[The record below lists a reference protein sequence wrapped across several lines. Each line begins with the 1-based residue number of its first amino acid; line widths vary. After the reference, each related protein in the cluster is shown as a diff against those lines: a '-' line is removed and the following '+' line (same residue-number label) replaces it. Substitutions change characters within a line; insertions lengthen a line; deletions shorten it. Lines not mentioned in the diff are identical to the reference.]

1 MEVLSQKQWDTIAP
15 LLPELMSLA
24 PIVSCL
30 KAFFG
35 SDAQVP
41 VVQIYRTDPLVC
53 QRADL
58 DDVVGKRREVVT
70 GVAQIDRQGRTFI
83 DGRVATRRPGY
94 EMGGKRPSHSS
105 RRLPLFGRLSG
116 SDLDPAFDC

>member
-1 MEVLSQKQWDTIAP
+1 M
-15 LLPELMSLA
+15 LLPDA

-41 VVQIYRTDPLVC
+41 VEQIYRTDPLAC

-83 DGRVATRRPGY
+83 DGSYAAAKKGPVVKKTK
-94 EMGGKRPSHSS
+94 GGQGTKS
-105 RRLPLFGRLSG
+105 
-116 SDLDPAFDC
+116 